1 MIPPDGNQ
9 TSERTVDL
17 GSATI
22 RNREAGA
29 GPPVVFVHGLLVD
42 GSIWDRVVPAVVAA
56 GHRCLVPDW
65 PLGAHRIPVPD
76 ADLTPP
82 GVAHLV
88 AEFIEALGLDDVT
101 IVANDTGGAI
111 TQILLVE
118 RPERIGRVVL
128 TPCDAFDQFIP
139 PPFDKLPQLARVP
152 GFVWTFVQAA
162 RSRRVL
168 ATRLG
173 FGWLAKH
180 GVPGAMSDR
189 WLAPSRSDRRIRH
202 DLRRFVS
209 AIDPRHTMAAAAR
222 LGSFSGPV
230 LLVWASEDK
239 VFLPSLAERLAGALS
254 RPTLT
259 WVADSYAFVPLDQPE
274 VLARRVVD
282 FLGAGTQTQSG

>member
-1 MIPPDGNQ
+1 VTAPDGIQ

-22 RNREAGA
+22 RYREAGA

-42 GSIWDRVVPAVVAA
+42 GSIWDRVVPAVVAG

-101 IVANDTGGAI
+101 IVAND
-111 TQILLVE
+111 
-118 RPERIGRVVL
+118 
-128 TPCDAFDQFIP
+128 
-139 PPFDKLPQLARVP
+139 
-152 GFVWTFVQAA
+152 
-162 RSRRVL
+162 
-168 ATRLG
+168 
-173 FGWLAKH
+173 
-180 GVPGAMSDR
+180 
-189 WLAPSRSDRRIRH
+189 H
-202 DLRRFVS
+202 DLRRFVA